1 MKNNKEIVDEFLNI
15 FKQLEN
21 KVVTICELE
30 DDFIS
35 YSKAINHIHAK
46 NLDPIIFNDNNFI
59 ILKQAGDLRNM
70 LSHNQDVCFPTSS
83 FFYTFKKI
91 ALKIIDTQDI
101 YSICNKKIIYVTKDF
116 KMKVVFDLFVKNHL
130 SHLPILDENKIIK
143 GIISR
148 NSIFDYIYLNNLEG
162 IDLKRLCV
170 KDFYQ
175 VSDIESHLNESYLF
189 VSKNDNIRET
199 YVKLINKSEHSKT
212 VSMLLITQNGLKN
225 EKLLGV
231 LTIADFNKVYGKKV

>member
-1 MKNNKEIVDEFLNI
+1 MKNSKEIVDEFLNI

-70 LSHNQDVCFPTSS
+70 LSHNQDVCLPTTS

-91 ALKIIDTQDI
+91 ALKIINTQDI

-130 SHLPILDENKIIK
+130 SHLPILDENRMIK

>member
-1 MKNNKEIVDEFLNI
+1 MKNNKEIVDEFLSI

-70 LSHNQDVCFPTSS
+70 LSHNKDVCLPTTS